1 MFYSMWIIRTLS
13 QRDSIS
19 SDPERTTLRRQGEEP
34 GYTEILQQRAG
45 SRNIKRLLFIKEN
58 HTSQVKGFSVF
69 LMRDTQVQSLVW
81 EDALKEEMA
90 THSSI
95 LTWEIP
101 WTEMPGSLQF
111 MGSQTVGHGWAC
123 RHTGRSCTSGKM
135 QESGLTA
142 IIPFICIS
150 ATGASILCF
159 PILVPWGAPCVEWL
173 RSDGC

>member
-1 MFYSMWIIRTLS
+1 MFYSAEILRTS
-13 QRDSIS
+13 SPGDSIS
-19 SDPERTTLRRQGEEP
+19 SSPERTAQRKQEDEP

-95 LTWEIP
+95 LT
-101 WTEMPGSLQF
+101 
-111 MGSQTVGHGWAC
+111 
-123 RHTGRSCTSGKM
+123 
-135 QESGLTA
+135 
-142 IIPFICIS
+142 
-150 ATGASILCF
+150 
-159 PILVPWGAPCVEWL
+159 
-173 RSDGC
+173 

>member
-1 MFYSMWIIRTLS
+1 MFYSVGIIRTLS

-19 SDPERTTLRRQGEEP
+19 RDPERTAMRRQGEEP
-34 GYTEILQQRAG
+34 GYTEILRQRAG
-45 SRNIKRLLFIKEN
+45 SPNIKRLLFIKEN

-101 WTEMPGSLQF
+101 WTETPGSLQF
-111 MGSQTVGHGWAC
+111 MGSQTVGHDWA
-123 RHTGRSCTSGKM
+123 RRPSPSPENLPSPEIKPTSPALTGGLFTTEPPGKLSQPKSWESCFI
-135 QESGLTA
+135 QWELLGL
-142 IIPFICIS
+142 
-150 ATGASILCF
+150 
-159 PILVPWGAPCVEWL
+159 
-173 RSDGC
+173 